1 MISTTGRRFIGWDRM
16 NGDFLDSDE
25 VVVNALVVDVQT
37 RTFNVAFNYLTEDGS
52 QTSSNYDVGIDDVV
66 PRFHIQQEVIKDGMR
81 MKFRYWRISSGNLT
95 SSLTVASDV
104 AFEAVY
110 DEVKDKPQPPPEDVV
125 DEFKVQLLEIGDFEQ
140 MDAPTISDCP
150 FWSNH
155 DGHGGVNADGQYYCT
170 LGGMSP
176 KEGIQEIHKC
186 PFIDMFKP
194 SIPEKNDFDVATMIE
209 IDDVANLLAALLKI
223 NIDIAH
229 KEHFLKIDLPETTNY
244 WYGYEDGGKWIS
256 FEPTVEFKFSNLHAA
271 NQIVEDR
278 LICTTKDNRQDTPRI
293 VSVNRELMDD
303 AGGVQYNDFHYCYD
317 YKEQLNSIK
326 GADNDEHGM
335 LPMLDESQ
343 PHYNIEPLH
352 LYGNSMMQSPV
363 EVNRQLR
370 HRMGVIGRSS
380 KQVRTFTS
388 IVKKYRPIVMP
399 NVRDIFNDCV
409 NNKTKYEVDVDNDY
423 GVFGWCTI
431 PSKTMVNMQY
441 NEQAI
446 IVPSSYDHHNRVGG
460 SNFLQMDCDLRN
472 IYMKWIDQNPG
483 QEVIPR
489 VGHLEENMS
498 RTWYYLYNTRDW
510 TYFLKPFFNIK
521 QNSDIYGYM
530 LDTYGVDQSN
540 PDIDYRPQNSNHLNG
555 VIFEPSNQ
563 GRSTDTTF
571 GNIARTCEFLAKY
584 HHGLGNMKT
593 LVERWTNL
601 MSYEKFRSLTQN
613 GEDEFNSM
621 YGSEY
626 QNLPSDYVF
635 PFQDWIDDHNKTGS
649 YIGGDY
655 KYNLGQAHAIDDFD
669 EDSVWFYITMVEPI
683 EDLNQVIELEDIMP
697 FVFWWDNRGDQN
709 NGPTVD
715 CYGLKSNAKLNYEE
729 GGYCYSG
736 PLEREGTT
744 IDSSDNFKDKPTG
757 EIVVEQKWHAVAHTL
772 GVDFSDKRYGNAIVT
787 TDNSGNVRKGAFDPN
802 CIGTDEKWKI
812 HHTSNS
818 FGAYQHEDPTAD
830 KYHLGEYAHGAG
842 EFPAKVVPD
851 QFNENVLESVHD
863 RPMTWN
869 LWNVVRH
876 YVYLKWFKNKDV
888 SVGDERVVWQDIE
901 NRTKK
906 IVKSI
911 YRTFQQSK
919 RVMREDDTNHRSM
932 FGDKELDDST
942 TNSGETCLVHWTNSF
957 AQIQSILERNDRRH
971 DASLVLFTG
980 DVNQNE
986 DGFSNQAM
994 AKWNRIYPGFTQYED
1009 IAVKRHVYDSMK
1021 YSECC
1026 NFRVTTLDGVD
1037 SEKDGMRPRKWSE
1050 EMGKWIPSD
1059 DYALEDV
1066 FVYQGFKFD
1075 ELPPTYIIG
1084 DSLVY
1089 RQNLSDTTIHLSDV
1103 FDFDKEYPESEYHLD
1118 DKMQKWIRRIRQTVM
1133 NNQIFPI
1140 YTSMEGMEKSH
1151 HDLTLKDMKSITFQ
1165 IAPQLYW
1172 RYDWS
1177 YNEFMI
1183 HRVGK
1188 LDSPSKTLRLWD
1200 MLGNVWELVRD
1211 DWVDNIRPEG
1221 YS

>member
-1 MISTTGRRFIGWDRM
+1 M
-16 NGDFLDSDE
+16 
-25 VVVNALVVDVQT
+25 
-37 RTFNVAFNYLTEDGS
+37 
-52 QTSSNYDVGIDDVV
+52 
-66 PRFHIQQEVIKDGMR
+66 
-81 MKFRYWRISSGNLT
+81 
-95 SSLTVASDV
+95 
-104 AFEAVY
+104 
-110 DEVKDKPQPPPEDVV
+110 
-125 DEFKVQLLEIGDFEQ
+125 
-140 MDAPTISDCP
+140 
-150 FWSNH
+150 
-155 DGHGGVNADGQYYCT
+155 
-170 LGGMSP
+170 
-176 KEGIQEIHKC
+176 
-186 PFIDMFKP
+186 
-194 SIPEKNDFDVATMIE
+194 
-209 IDDVANLLAALLKI
+209 
-223 NIDIAH
+223 
-229 KEHFLKIDLPETTNY
+229 
-244 WYGYEDGGKWIS
+244 
-256 FEPTVEFKFSNLHAA
+256 
-271 NQIVEDR
+271 
-278 LICTTKDNRQDTPRI
+278 
-293 VSVNRELMDD
+293 
-303 AGGVQYNDFHYCYD
+303 
-317 YKEQLNSIK
+317 
-326 GADNDEHGM
+326 
-335 LPMLDESQ
+335 
-343 PHYNIEPLH
+343 
-352 LYGNSMMQSPV
+352 
-363 EVNRQLR
+363 
-370 HRMGVIGRSS
+370 
-380 KQVRTFTS
+380 
-388 IVKKYRPIVMP
+388 
-399 NVRDIFNDCV
+399 
-409 NNKTKYEVDVDNDY
+409 
-423 GVFGWCTI
+423 
-431 PSKTMVNMQY
+431 
-441 NEQAI
+441 
-446 IVPSSYDHHNRVGG
+446 
-460 SNFLQMDCDLRN
+460 
-472 IYMKWIDQNPG
+472 
-483 QEVIPR
+483 
-489 VGHLEENMS
+489 
-498 RTWYYLYNTRDW
+498 
-510 TYFLKPFFNIK
+510 
-521 QNSDIYGYM
+521 
-530 LDTYGVDQSN
+530 
-540 PDIDYRPQNSNHLNG
+540 
-555 VIFEPSNQ
+555 
-563 GRSTDTTF
+563 
-571 GNIARTCEFLAKY
+571 ARTCEFLAKY
-584 HHGLGNMKT
+584 HHGLGNMTT
-593 LVERWTNL
+593 LAERWTNL

-613 GEDEFNSM
+613 GEDEFNSV
-621 YGSEY
+621 YGSQY
-626 QNLPSDYVF
+626 DFGVDGSGSFRF
-635 PFQDWIDDHNKTGS
+635 PFQDWVDDHNKTGS
-649 YIGGDY
+649 YIGDDY

-697 FVFWWDNRGDQN
+697 FVFWWDNRGEQN

-744 IDSSDNFKDKPTG
+744 IDSLDNFKDKPTG

-802 CIGTDEKWKI
+802 CIGTEEKWKI

-830 KYHLGEYAHGAG
+830 KYHLGEYAHGDG

-851 QFNENVLESVHD
+851 QFNEDVLESVHD

-901 NRTKK
+901 SRTKK

-911 YRTFQQSK
+911 YRTFQQNK
-919 RVMREDDTNHRSM
+919 RVMREDDTRRRSM

-957 AQIQSILERNDRRH
+957 AQIQSILERNAREH

-994 AKWNRIYPGFTQYED
+994 AEWNRIYPGFAQYGD

-1037 SEKDGMRPRKWSE
+1037 GEKDGMRPRKWSD

-1059 DYALEDV
+1059 EFASEDV
-1066 FVYQGFKFD
+1066 SVYQGFKFD

-1089 RQNLSDTTIHLSDV
+1089 KQNLSDTTIHLSDV

-1188 LDSPSKTLRLWD
+1188 LDSPSKNLRLWD

-1211 DWVDNIRPEG
+1211 DWIDNIRPEG
-1221 YS
+1221 HSHDNPPIQNPIHASSGTTFKTIKGGAFDQLIRKVISPSREKIQADSSRSRNATQSNVGFRPSMVFTSENEVGGWDRGQPIDLFFLFDASASQDNQIGEMIESAEEIVKYFAGDQENKTACNVGSALFLGPQVRMMCSQLDKKNEHTYKMFVRIPRYGPDGTNYCRGASSLSTAQKKRAEYALAEGNADFKSVEDFIQEYKSQLNADRMAYQKNTKVSQTRGMMKSLMTRDSGGWHTGTGDGGGTPAEYPYWTWDYVDMHLYNHHGVPAWMDENESLHFGTGTNKYHLFTYDPREEASSYYEFPFVQSKKGVLCNVFCGCEPVAHIVSKLLGSGCFYGHPWTPGIGYMFRDNSIPKLVFVYANEYDNEIPDTSTGESIVVAPGVNAKNVTFGRCVVKSTGLDGKSTNVPTPPDPHSLQQLKCAEQDVP